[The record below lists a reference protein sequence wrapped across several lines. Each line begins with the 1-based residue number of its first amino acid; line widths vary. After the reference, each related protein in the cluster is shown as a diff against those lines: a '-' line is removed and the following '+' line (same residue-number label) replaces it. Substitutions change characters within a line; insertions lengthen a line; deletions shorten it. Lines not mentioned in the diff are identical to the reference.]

1 MYLDINYTRSHL
13 LLITIKSATGWTWSH
28 VSHELQSKRDQ
39 SRVGI
44 FYINWMFRWPNKSL
58 IKEKQSGFVD
68 AIRKCVD
75 FSILSIV
82 VFTALNLS
90 CVGGTGTQLINST
103 ANDEVD
109 DVSICIYTDI
119 GVVEVSQ

>member
-1 MYLDINYTRSHL
+1 
-13 LLITIKSATGWTWSH
+13 
-28 VSHELQSKRDQ
+28 
-39 SRVGI
+39 
-44 FYINWMFRWPNKSL
+44 MFRWPNKSL

-68 AIRKCVD
+68 AIGKCVD

-82 VFTALNLS
+82 VFTALNCS